1 LPSDETFGLIVGS
14 DVCYEDPLPR
24 ALAATVA
31 RRLKPNGVCWLVL
44 PVRAWPNET
53 GAAVIARLVNEFERA
68 GMRVALEK
76 APDLADE
83 EYEGGTFVRH
93 DGGMVSV
100 FVTKRD

>member
-1 LPSDETFGLIVGS
+1 
-14 DVCYEDPLPR
+14 
-24 ALAATVA
+24 
-31 RRLKPNGVCWLVL
+31 LVL

-100 FVTKRD
+100 FVTKRANVFVS